1 MSEVLYIRLGSQ
13 QQDKIFWLV
22 WSGNEKE
29 IIASGE
35 LASAEMLSSLTDKAR
50 HRTVVAIVPNQD
62 VMLKSLQVPGKSERA
77 IRMAAPYMLE
87 DELAQDVEQLFFG
100 YGRVSKDSGDA
111 NCHVA
116 ITKKEQMALWLQWL
130 TDADISCNVMTP
142 EVLALPNKND
152 QWSMLAFDQTLV
164 VRQSDWQGMSLEHE
178 LLDVAC
184 QKWQAQEL
192 PPIHGYTELPA
203 QANQLEVIAEP
214 ADLPLAIIAQQGK
227 PSFNLLQGEYK
238 PAKQQVTWIKNWSL
252 AAGLLAFALL
262 LSLGQKGLA
271 FYQVKIQQAAIEQQ
285 IKEQYLAA
293 FPKTKRVRISTVKSQ
308 LKSKLAETGRASNKE
323 NFLAMLM
330 QMERGFSQVKSL
342 KPTSIKFDGKR
353 GELRI
358 QASAQD
364 YQAFDQFK
372 SILEQQGLMVSQGAQ
387 NSQGTV
393 VTGSISIKR
402 RS

>member
-130 TDADISCNVMTP
+130 NRC
-142 EVLALPNKND
+142 
-152 QWSMLAFDQTLV
+152 
-164 VRQSDWQGMSLEHE
+164 
-178 LLDVAC
+178 
-184 QKWQAQEL
+184 
-192 PPIHGYTELPA
+192 GY
-203 QANQLEVIAEP
+203 
-214 ADLPLAIIAQQGK
+214 
-227 PSFNLLQGEYK
+227 
-238 PAKQQVTWIKNWSL
+238 
-252 AAGLLAFALL
+252 
-262 LSLGQKGLA
+262 
-271 FYQVKIQQAAIEQQ
+271 
-285 IKEQYLAA
+285 
-293 FPKTKRVRISTVKSQ
+293 
-308 LKSKLAETGRASNKE
+308 
-323 NFLAMLM
+323 
-330 QMERGFSQVKSL
+330 
-342 KPTSIKFDGKR
+342 
-353 GELRI
+353 
-358 QASAQD
+358 
-364 YQAFDQFK
+364 
-372 SILEQQGLMVSQGAQ
+372 
-387 NSQGTV
+387 
-393 VTGSISIKR
+393 
-402 RS
+402 